1 MSRVEDLMYEA
12 IAEGI
17 REEVLTEVSRLR
29 STDSKLSK
37 SEIGDVYEIA
47 LTNIRKLKKDTN
59 ELL

>member
-12 IAEGI
+12 ISEGI
-17 REEVLTEVSRLR
+17 SEEVLTEVSRLR

>member
-37 SEIGDVYEIA
+37 MELYDVYEIA

>member
-37 SEIGDVYEIA
+37 MELYDVYEIA
-47 LTNIRKLKKDTN
+47 LTNIRKLKKDAN
-59 ELL
+59 GIL

>member
-12 IAEGI
+12 ISEGI